1 MLLDFSRMGW
11 PLQAYLLFVAVLA
24 AVFLLG
30 PIVFIVALSFG
41 SSQWLVFPP
50 PNWTTHWYQQLWV
63 EPGWLEATWN
73 SLKIAF
79 IVSGLS
85 VMLGFFTAMA
95 LVRGSFRGKSI
106 LRAFFLT
113 PMVMP
118 VVVLAVALYALFV
131 RMGLTGTLLGFVLSH
146 LVIALPFS
154 IIAISNSLE
163 SFDFALE
170 DAARIC
176 GASEWTVRWRVTIP
190 SIRLGLGAAALFS
203 FLVSWD
209 DVVIAIFMSTPG
221 AETLPV
227 RIWAALRQDLSPV
240 IAAASTLLIGITLF
254 FMLLSALL
262 GARTPK
268 SSAL

>member
-1 MLLDFSRMGW
+1 MLLEFSRIGW
-11 PLQAYLLFVAVLA
+11 PLKVGLLFIAGLT
-24 AVFLLG
+24 AVFLLA
-30 PIVFIVALSFG
+30 PIAFIVALSFG
-41 SSQWLVFPP
+41 SSQWLAFPP
-50 PNWTTHWYQQLWV
+50 PSWTTRWYQQLWA
-63 EPGWLEATWN
+63 EPGWIEATWN
-73 SLKIAF
+73 SLKIAVL
-79 IVSGLS
+79 VSVLS
-85 VMLGFFTAMA
+85 VVLGFFTAMA
-95 LVRGSFRGKSI
+95 LVRGRFRGKAI

-118 VVVLAVALYALFV
+118 VVVLAVALYAVFL
-131 RMGLTGTLLGFVLSH
+131 RIGLTGTLPGFVLGH

-176 GASEWTVRWRVTIP
+176 GASEWAVRWRVTLP

-203 FLVSWD
+203 FLISWD
-209 DVVIAIFMSTPG
+209 DVVLAIFMATPG

-240 IAAASTLLIGITLF
+240 IAAASTLLIGITLL

-262 GARTPK
+262 GARTTKPTT
-268 SSAL
+268 